1 MDAVAID
8 HLNLRIPAGEREQA
22 VDFYGHT
29 LGFDLE
35 GLAAHAAGERPFFAV
50 RLTEHSVIH
59 LWPDPD
65 FGAPTGQNYDHVS
78 IHLDESAAAIRER
91 LESAAIT
98 IEDDR
103 EVLGAAGSA
112 RALYVRDPFGYLLE
126 LKTHH

>member
-1 MDAVAID
+1 MDVVAID

-22 VDFYGHT
+22 VDFYGQK

-35 GLAAHAAGERPFFAV
+35 GLAAHDAGERPFFAV

-65 FGAPTGQNYDHVS
+65 FETPTDLNYDHVS
-78 IHLDESAAAIRER
+78 IHLQASATEIRDR
-91 LESAAIT
+91 LESADIAV
-98 IEDDR
+98 EDDR

-112 RALYVRDPFGYLLE
+112 RALYVRDPFGYRLE
-126 LKTHH
+126 LKAHH